1 MLHQNIDLGDNMKKK
16 VVRKPKRQTKL
27 GAFGSKDGSQRGLK
41 KGGLG
46 RNRVSLGSCR
56 HINIRKGR

>member
-1 MLHQNIDLGDNMKKK
+1 MKKK
-16 VVRKPKRQTKL
+16 IVRRPRRRTKL
-27 GAFGSKDGSQRGLK
+27 GAYGAKDGSQRGLK
-41 KGGLG
+41 QGGLG

>member
-1 MLHQNIDLGDNMKKK
+1 LGGNMKKK

-56 HINIRKGR
+56 HPNIRKGR

>member
-1 MLHQNIDLGDNMKKK
+1 MKKK
-16 VVRKPKRQTKL
+16 VIKKPKRQTKL

-56 HINIRKGR
+56 HINIRKNR